1 MADTTPI
8 EVDTAT
14 AERLAALAGDVPV
27 SVFLATLVDTAES
40 QLALERGAKAF
51 ERVTSVPG
59 IREAFARDFGP
70 HGSTATQAA

>member
-27 SVFLATLVDTAES
+27 SAFLATLVETAES
-40 QLALERGAKAF
+40 QLALERGARAF
-51 ERVTSVPG
+51 DRVMGAPG

-70 HGSTATQAA
+70 HGSTATRAA